1 MLDLKEDMLLKKI
14 LDYIPTLSKERKPIL
29 ECLGRTLAED
39 IVAPEAL
46 PPFDYS
52 TCDGYALN
60 SNMTIGA
67 AKNNPKYFSVLG
79 EVCAGAIF
87 DGGVKWNGAVNI
99 MTGASI
105 PEGTDCVIP
114 LELGKRQDNLLIII
128 NQIQSGMNVR
138 KAGSDLVRGSMV
150 MKSGTIIS
158 PLEIGV
164 LASLGRS
171 SVEIIRRPIV
181 SVAATGDEVMPLGGE
196 KNRGQVYN
204 SNALCIASLVSS
216 YGGTPRLLDIIPD
229 DKNKLRDSIF
239 RSFESDLLITI
250 GGTSRGLKDFISVHG
265 FEEISYGGSFY
276 HSGLPLKILK
286 DENNRL
292 LPHLALPGKPVG
304 CVIVFEIFGRSV
316 LEEMSG
322 RRSSAFKFCSA
333 TMQNEIV
340 NEGKANVYA
349 RVKLQKKQEFYMA
362 RSTGKPDHDLIYP
375 NVEANG
381 FVFIPKTKEKVSIGD
396 QVNVLV
402 PGWSEI
408 RWQIENDICE
418 CSAK

>member
-1 MLDLKEDMLLKKI
+1 MLDLQEDMILKKA
-14 LDYIPTLSKERKPIL
+14 LDYIITLSKERKSIL
-29 ECLGRTLAED
+29 ECLRRTLAED

-60 SNMTIGA
+60 SHMSIGA

-79 EVCAGAIF
+79 VVCAGAIF
-87 DGGVKWNGAVNI
+87 DGEVKWNGAVNI
-99 MTGASI
+99 MTGAPI

-114 LELGKRQDNLLIII
+114 LELGEKQDNLLIII
-128 NQIQSGMNVR
+128 DQVQSGMNVR
-138 KAGSDLVRGSMV
+138 KAGSDLARGSMV
-150 MKSGTIIS
+150 IKSGTIIS

-181 SVAATGDEVMPLGGE
+181 SVAATGDEVIPLGG
-196 KNRGQVYN
+196 KKGKGQVFN
-204 SNALCIASLVSS
+204 SNALSIASLVSS

-229 DKNKLRDSIF
+229 DKNKLRDSII

-250 GGTSRGLKDFISVHG
+250 GGTSSGLKDIVSEHG
-265 FEEISYGGSFY
+265 FEEISYGDSSYDNRF
-276 HSGLPLKILK
+276 PLKILK
-286 DENNRL
+286 GKDNKI

-304 CVIVFEIFGRSV
+304 CVVVFEFYGRSV
-316 LEEMSG
+316 LERMSG
-322 RRSSAFKFCSA
+322 RGSTALKFCSA
-333 TMQNEIV
+333 TMQNEII

-362 RSTGKPDHDLIYP
+362 WSTGKPDHDLICA

-381 FVFIPKTKEKVSIGD
+381 FVFVPKTVEKVCIGD
-396 QVNVLV
+396 QVSVLV
-402 PGWSEI
+402 PGWS
-408 RWQIENDICE
+408 DI
-418 CSAK
+418 